1 MYFIEG
7 DKEFS
12 LEGSIEIFEGV
23 FAKKIYI
30 DGRAMVLYV
39 YLTGDVPIHSHPH
52 LQMGVV
58 LKGEAEFT
66 VGDSVRIV
74 KPGMYYLIP
83 SGVKHGVKLRGSEL
97 LVVDVFIPPREDYL
111 EKIEQ

>member
-1 MYFIEG
+1 MYFIES

-12 LEGSIEIFEGV
+12 LEGSVEIFEGV
-23 FAKKIYI
+23 FAKKIHI
-30 DGRAMVLYV
+30 DEKAMVLYV
-39 YLTGDVPIHSHPH
+39 YLTNDVPMHSHPH

-66 VGDSVRIV
+66 IGDSVRVV

-83 SGVKHGVKLRGSEL
+83 SGVKHGVRLRDSEL

-111 EKIEQ
+111 KKFEL

>member
-1 MYFIEG
+1 MVYFIEKDG
-7 DKEFS
+7 DFS

-23 FAKKIYI
+23 FAKEIYI
-30 DGRAMVLYV
+30 DDRAMVLYV
-39 YLTGDVPIHSHPH
+39 YLTSDVPMHSHPH

-66 VGDSVRIV
+66 IGDSVRIV

-83 SGVKHGVKLRGSEL
+83 SGVRHGVRLKDSEL
-97 LVVDVFIPPREDYL
+97 LVIDIFIPPREDYL
-111 EKIEQ
+111 EKLR